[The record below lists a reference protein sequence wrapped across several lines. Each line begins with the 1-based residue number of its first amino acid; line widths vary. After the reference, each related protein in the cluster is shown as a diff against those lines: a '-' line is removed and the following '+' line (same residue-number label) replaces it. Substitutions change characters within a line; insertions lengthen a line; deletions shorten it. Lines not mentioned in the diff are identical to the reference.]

1 MGGLVSLG
9 YGNSTGADTSRVS
22 PLDETSGLNV
32 AKDAVVRGSG
42 ASRPWMA
49 CARLLEPG
57 TAQPGDAPV
66 TAPPPAV
73 RDPVPAAAGTA
84 KTHASHA
91 MNPRTPT
98 ELRSDTKLVNLLRSA
113 VEAVADDHG
122 WAFLGAVG
130 TQIANRASFD
140 SRNYGYR
147 KLSDLVVA
155 SGLFEI
161 RRQELAIHLR
171 DKRHPEA
178 RGTRAGATAAE

>member
-1 MGGLVSLG
+1 MDSNLHVHFIGDRQ
-9 YGNSTGADTSRVS
+9 A
-22 PLDETSGLNV
+22 
-32 AKDAVVRGSG
+32 AVDGRRRG
-42 ASRPWMA
+42 
-49 CARLLEPG
+49 
-57 TAQPGDAPV
+57 APV
-66 TAPPPAV
+66 FV
-73 RDPVPAAAGTA
+73 QFQ
-84 KTHASHA
+84 THGPGGDLFEGLAIH
-91 MNPRTPT
+91 
-98 ELRSDTKLVNLLRSA
+98 NLLRSA